1 MKRVFFLLVM
11 SVFMCTTCTV
21 NDEVQNSVPTS
32 RSIELQ
38 KVVGKLE
45 KMNSQIPETRG
56 FRDWFK
62 RVFYAD
68 ACGYAWGRRRGWA
81 WQGSLCSGGVASLIA
96 AFWGET
102 TSNVDKSKLRHVDY
116 IHWDSNQP
124 ISLYRANLIGEAHN
138 EIIVDLLMESSVEP
152 SMDESLVAVVSQQIE
167 NTIVSCENW
176 KLAFSEEELHITN
189 DIVPV
194 EYRSELVEFSTL
206 MAEQSELESLHN
218 TAVSEIPEAE
228 DELDLLKEYVIQ
240 IDYLD
245 DNVSIDEFT
254 ERLNQ
259 EIDNLDLT
267 PEDVE
272 YLQTIL
278 SVAKNSHK
286 LWTEVQK

>member
-1 MKRVFFLLVM
+1 MYIKLILYIVTVNFKIYNYEKSIFLLVM

-62 RVFYAD
+62 RVFYSD
-68 ACGYAWGRRRGWA
+68 ACGYAWEEDV
-81 WQGSLCSGGVASLIA
+81 GGH
-96 AFWGET
+96 G
-102 TSNVDKSKLRHVDY
+102 
-116 IHWDSNQP
+116 
-124 ISLYRANLIGEAHN
+124 
-138 EIIVDLLMESSVEP
+138 
-152 SMDESLVAVVSQQIE
+152 
-167 NTIVSCENW
+167 
-176 KLAFSEEELHITN
+176 
-189 DIVPV
+189 
-194 EYRSELVEFSTL
+194 
-206 MAEQSELESLHN
+206 
-218 TAVSEIPEAE
+218 
-228 DELDLLKEYVIQ
+228 KEYVIQ

-259 EIDNLDLT
+259 EINNLDLT

-286 LWTEVQK
+286 LWTEIQK

>member
-38 KVVGKLE
+38 K
-45 KMNSQIPETRG
+45 
-56 FRDWFK
+56 
-62 RVFYAD
+62 
-68 ACGYAWGRRRGWA
+68 
-81 WQGSLCSGGVASLIA
+81 
-96 AFWGET
+96 
-102 TSNVDKSKLRHVDY
+102 
-116 IHWDSNQP
+116 
-124 ISLYRANLIGEAHN
+124 
-138 EIIVDLLMESSVEP
+138 
-152 SMDESLVAVVSQQIE
+152 LV
-167 NTIVSCENW
+167 
-176 KLAFSEEELHITN
+176 
-189 DIVPV
+189 
-194 EYRSELVEFSTL
+194 
-206 MAEQSELESLHN
+206 
-218 TAVSEIPEAE
+218 
-228 DELDLLKEYVIQ
+228 
-240 IDYLD
+240 LD

-259 EIDNLDLT
+259 EIDTLDLT